1 MTPSDFPTEFAAL
14 LPPLL
19 PRLRRVAAV
28 AARRREDADALVQT
42 ALERAQQQCQAW
54 PAGSRLDV
62 RLFGLLADALADS
75 RKTAPA
81 TDTTEARQQAAPVPP
96 IEQAL
101 ASLPEHQRLVVALV
115 LVDGLRYADAAAALG
130 MPVAE
135 LRAQL
140 AQARSSLHELLSG
153 HARTVP

>member
-1 MTPSDFPTEFAAL
+1 MTPSDFPTDFAAQ

-28 AARRREDADALVQT
+28 AARRRDDADALVQA
-42 ALERAQQQCQAW
+42 ALARAQQQSHAW

-62 RLFGLLADALADS
+62 WLFGLLAGAVADS
-75 RKTAPA
+75 HRTAPA
-81 TDTTEARQQAAPVPP
+81 TDTTEARQQAAPLAP
-96 IEQAL
+96 IEQAV
-101 ASLPEHQRLVVALV
+101 AGLPERQRLVVALV
-115 LVDGLRYADAAAALG
+115 LVDGLHYADAAAALG
-130 MPVAE
+130 LPVAE

-140 AQARSSLHELLSG
+140 AQARSVLHELLSG

>member
-1 MTPSDFPTEFAAL
+1 MTPSDFPTDFAAQ

-28 AARRREDADALVQT
+28 AAGRRDDADALVQA
-42 ALERAQQQCQAW
+42 ALERAQQQSHAW

-62 RLFGLLADALADS
+62 WLFGLLASALADS
-75 RKTAPA
+75 HRTAPA
-81 TDTTEARQQAAPVPP
+81 ADTTEARQQAAPLAP
-96 IEQAL
+96 IEQAV
-101 ASLPEHQRLVVALV
+101 AGLPERQRLVVALV
-115 LVDGLRYADAAAALG
+115 LVDGLHYADAAAALG
-130 MPVAE
+130 LPVAE

-140 AQARSSLHELLSG
+140 AQARSVLHELLSG